1 VSAADGT
8 ALLEVEGLT
17 KRFGTGAAAVT
28 AVDDVGFR
36 IDPGTTLGLVGESG
50 SGKSTTGYCVLR
62 LVEPTAGSVRLDGQ
76 ELVGMSGRALRALR
90 REMQIV
96 FQDPYESLD
105 PRMTIGEIVAE
116 PLRVH
121 GRASGR
127 ALRTR
132 VAELLERVG
141 MSPDV
146 VSRRPAS
153 FSGGQ
158 RQRISIARS
167 IALNPRLI
175 VCDEAVSALDVSI
188 QAQIINL
195 LRDLQDDLGLS
206 YLFISHDLAVVRSV
220 ADSLVVMQ
228 HGRVVEAGMADQ
240 IFTAPVTDYTRALL
254 GAVPV
259 ADPRHTRVAIG
270 GGHP

>member
-1 VSAADGT
+1 VTGPGGA
-8 ALLEVEGLT
+8 ALLEVEGLAKT
-17 KRFGTGAAAVT
+17 FGTGAAAVA
-28 AVDDVGFR
+28 AVDDVSFR
-36 IDPGTTLGLVGESG
+36 VDAGTTLGLVGESG
-50 SGKSTTGYCVLR
+50 SGKSTTGYCVLQ
-62 LVEPTAGSVRLDGQ
+62 LVEPSAGSVRLDGQ
-76 ELVGMSGRALRALR
+76 ELVGLGGRALRALR

-105 PRMTIGEIVAE
+105 PRMTIGDVVAE

-127 ALRTR
+127 TLRTT
-132 VAELLERVG
+132 VAELLEKVG

-146 VSRRPAS
+146 VGRRPAS

-158 RQRISIARS
+158 RQRISIARA
-167 IALNPRLI
+167 IALDPRLI
-175 VCDEAVSALDVSI
+175 VCDEAVSALDVSV
-188 QAQIINL
+188 QAQIVNL
-195 LRDLQDDLGLS
+195 LRDLQDELGLS

-228 HGRVVEAGMADQ
+228 HGRVVESGTADQ
-240 IFTAPVTDYTRALL
+240 VFTAPATDYTRALL

-259 ADPRHTRVAIG
+259 ADPHRARAATG
-270 GGHP
+270 GGHL

>member
-1 VSAADGT
+1 MSAPT
-8 ALLEVEGLT
+8 STPLLEVEGLT

-28 AVDDVGFR
+28 AVDDVAFTV
-36 IDPGTTLGLVGESG
+36 DSGTTTGLVGESG

-76 ELVGMSGRALRALR
+76 ELVGLGKRHLRALR
-90 REMQIV
+90 RDMQVV

-105 PRMTIGEIVAE
+105 PRMTVGEIVAE

-121 GRASGR
+121 RRASGG
-127 ALRTR
+127 ALRST
-132 VAELLERVG
+132 VADLLERVG

-146 VSRRPAS
+146 VGRRPAS

-167 IALNPRLI
+167 IALEPRLV

-206 YLFISHDLAVVRSV
+206 YLFISHDLAVVRAV
-220 ADSLVVMQ
+220 ADALVVLQ
-228 HGRVVEAGMADQ
+228 HGRVVEVRHCGPVVHCADH
-240 IFTAPVTDYTRALL
+240 RL
-254 GAVPV
+254 
-259 ADPRHTRVAIG
+259 
-270 GGHP
+270 HP